1 MKAQANQQVFTAL
14 MTKLNI
20 QQPKSEKENFSDWM
34 AHKVKSIH
42 FANNQAM
49 VNAFD
54 RVEEKFKLR

>member
-1 MKAQANQQVFTAL
+1 MKAQLNQHVFSNL
-14 MTKLNI
+14 MVKLNI

-34 AHKVKSIH
+34 QHRVKSIH

-49 VNAFD
+49 CNAYE

>member
-1 MKAQANQQVFTAL
+1 MKAQVNQHVFSNL

-20 QQPKSEKENFSDWM
+20 QQPKSEKENFAEWM

-54 RVEEKFKLR
+54 RVEEKFKVR